1 MNTIFPQLA
10 ASLAPRKLLIVNPM
24 DGAKKPVEKDARERE
39 MSLIRHAFSRL
50 NKEAEFV
57 LIDSDTEKQDVLPEV
72 WLR

>member
-1 MNTIFPQLA
+1 MGP
-10 ASLAPRKLLIVNPM
+10 
-24 DGAKKPVEKDARERE
+24 KKPVEKDARERE